1 MDTDLAYPDLI
12 PVLIGNSLYGYC
24 DKVLN
29 MKTKAVFEKADLF
42 EADYNFQ
49 LFHVN
54 SLDIIKF
61 GTKDYAWVQFNGE
74 RYRVDKSGTR
84 V

>member
-1 MDTDLAYPDLI
+1 
-12 PVLIGNSLYGYC
+12 
-24 DKVLN
+24 